1 MKKGNYFTGSLA
13 CQSLCDCSLCD
24 LPIEVQTAKTEE
36 KLPNKSKNNT
46 LKKILEKVSETV
58 AA

>member
-13 CQSLCDCSLCD
+13 CQNLCDCSLCD

-36 KLPNKSKNNT
+36 KLPNKGKNST
-46 LKKILEKVSETV
+46 IKKILEKVREIV